1 MGRLHT
7 FASNLLA
14 AATLPTMPPPKVP
27 NKQQALPGYRTQ
39 RVASSAA
46 IRKTDRGLANT
57 DLLSFRTARG
67 TDEVVRQLVAGS
79 PDMSSVMATYL
90 RVGIPEG
97 FTILGHN
104 MDGSISPEAT
114 ALAHQVLRRWTFVP
128 DYSLGFNPQ
137 SSLQGLSETMGKEL
151 LQYGALAAEVVLDKA
166 RLPMQLSPITV
177 TTLKFYEEDMGV
189 RPVQDVG
196 GVETNLDIP
205 TFIYVSVDQDQ
216 LTPYASSY
224 LEAAIQPILADAD
237 FTNDLRRVLKRA
249 VHPRVV
255 ATLIEDKLR
264 RTVGPE
270 ILNDP
275 VKYAEAL
282 NTMIASVETVLNGL
296 DPQDALVGFDA
307 VEYGYMEG
315 SPPDMAGTFKAV
327 QEILNAKVS
336 TGAKTMPAVLGHS
349 SGSNAASA
357 ETMLY
362 LKHADLVRRKLN
374 ELYSRALTL
383 SVRLFGVDGYVTFT
397 YDRLDLRPDGELE
410 AYKAMYQARI
420 LEQLSLGLLS
430 DEQAC
435 VMLTGQLPPA
445 GMTPLSG
452 TMFHGGA
459 AAPIENPQ
467 SGTSTMNKTLKPGT
481 PASPKSPK
489 KAANVIP
496 IEGSL

>member
-1 MGRLHT
+1 MGLRT

-14 AATLPTMPPPKVP
+14 ATQLPTAPPPKVP

-57 DLLSFRTARG
+57 DLLSFRTAQG
-67 TDEVVRQLVAGS
+67 TSEVIRQLVASS
-79 PDMSSVMATYL
+79 PDMSSVVSTYL
-90 RVGIPEG
+90 RVGIPED
-97 FTILGHN
+97 FTVLGYN

-128 DYSLGFNPQ
+128 DYTLGFNPQ
-137 SSLQGLSETMGKEL
+137 ASLQSLSETLGKEL
-151 LQYGALAAEVVLDKA
+151 VQEGALAGEVVLDKA
-166 RLPMQLSPITV
+166 RLPMLLSPISVRTI
-177 TTLKFYEEDMGV
+177 KFYEEDFGV

-205 TFIYVSVDQDQ
+205 TFIYISVDQDQ
-216 LTPYASSY
+216 QTPYASSY
-224 LEAAIQPILADAD
+224 IEAAIQPILADAD

-255 ATLIEDKLR
+255 AKLIEEKLR
-264 RTVGPE
+264 KTVGPE

-275 VKYAEAL
+275 NLYAATL
-282 NTMIASVETVLNGL
+282 NSMLDGVQTVLNGL
-296 DPQDALVGFDA
+296 APEDAIAGLDS

-315 SPPDMAGTFKAV
+315 APPDMAGVFTAV
-327 QEILNAKVS
+327 QEILNSKTS
-336 TGAKTMPAVLGHS
+336 TGAKTMPAVLGHK
-349 SGSNAASA
+349 SNDAVS

-374 ELYSRALTL
+374 EFYSRALTL
-383 SVRLFGVDGYVTFT
+383 SIRLFGIDGYVTFT
-397 YDRLDLRPDGELE
+397 YAKLDLRPDSELE
-410 AYKAMYQARI
+410 AYKAMFQSRV
-420 LEQLSLGLLS
+420 LEQLSLGLLT
-430 DEQAC
+430 DEAAC
-435 VMLTGQLPPA
+435 VMLTGQLPPT
-445 GMTPLSG
+445 GMAPLSG
-452 TMFHGGA
+452 TMFKTGSLAG

-467 SGTSTMNKTLKPGT
+467 SGTSTMNKTKPNT

-489 KAANVIP
+489 GATVIP
-496 IEGSL
+496 IDGTMP